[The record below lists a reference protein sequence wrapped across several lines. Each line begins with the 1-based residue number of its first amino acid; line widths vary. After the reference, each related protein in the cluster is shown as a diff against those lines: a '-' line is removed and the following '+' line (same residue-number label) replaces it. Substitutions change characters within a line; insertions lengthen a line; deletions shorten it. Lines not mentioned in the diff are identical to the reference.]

1 MQPEQRE
8 AAHRLQQ
15 HQRDVVASKFG
26 ALPRDAAALRA
37 FSPPYSDRPMLD
49 KIVTW
54 VLALAAAAIAVV
66 LVRREFFPS
75 QTPTNYEETVVLQ
88 DWERLSSSGTWIGD
102 SAAPVRIVEF
112 TDFECPFCRGFH
124 DDVKAARERY
134 ADSVSFLIIHLPL
147 SMHRFAPAAAR
158 AAECAKLDG
167 NFEEYVG
174 ALFAAQDSIGLLSW
188 SEIGQR
194 QGLRVSPQFAS
205 CAAERAAHPLVTRGQ
220 WVADSLG
227 ISSTPAVA
235 VNGVMTNRPPTGARL
250 VAVIDSLL
258 RPIRG
263 GR

>member
-1 MQPEQRE
+1 
-8 AAHRLQQ
+8 
-15 HQRDVVASKFG
+15 
-26 ALPRDAAALRA
+26 
-37 FSPPYSDRPMLD
+37 MLD

-54 VLALAAAAIAVV
+54 LLSLAAAAIAVV
-66 LVRREFFPS
+66 LVRREFFPPQPPS
-75 QTPTNYEETVVLQ
+75 GYEEVVILE

-124 DDVKAARERY
+124 ENISAVKERY

-147 SMHRFAPAAAR
+147 SIHRFAPAAAR

-167 NFEEYVG
+167 EFERYMG

-194 QGLRVSPQFAS
+194 QGITMSPRFAS
-205 CAAERAAHPLVTRGQ
+205 CAAERTAHPMVARGS

-227 ISSTPAVA
+227 ISVTPAVA
-235 VNGVMTNRPPTGARL
+235 VNGIMSNRPPSGARL
-250 VAVIDSLL
+250 FAMIDSILT
-258 RPIRG
+258 PIRPV
-263 GR
+263 R

>member
-1 MQPEQRE
+1 MI
-8 AAHRLQQ
+8 
-15 HQRDVVASKFG
+15 
-26 ALPRDAAALRA
+26 
-37 FSPPYSDRPMLD
+37 DR
-49 KIVTW
+49 IVTW

-66 LVRREFFPS
+66 LVRREFFPAQAPS
-75 QTPTNYEETVVLQ
+75 DYVETVVLE

-124 DDVKAARERY
+124 EDVAAARVRY

-167 NFEEYVG
+167 EFERYVG

-194 QGLRVSPQFAS
+194 QGIRMSSQFAS
-205 CAAERAAHPLVTRGQ
+205 CASERTPHPMVTRGK
-220 WVADSLG
+220 WVADSLR

-235 VNGVMTNRPPTGARL
+235 VNGVMSNRPPTGARL

-258 RPIRG
+258 GPIRAG
-263 GR
+263 QR